1 MLIGHPKALE
11 TLYIIN
17 SVNFKKW
24 KKVSLDLWNLFLDI
38 STVDVMDKIESTIQR
53 NRQRRQKGHDE
64 QNRKQNDRKRHHAF
78 MHKLCSVMSF
88 WKRSLKPVV
97 SVSFMIC

>member
-38 STVDVMDKIESTIQR
+38 STVDIIDKIESTIQR
-53 NRQRRQKGHDE
+53 N
-64 QNRKQNDRKRHHAF
+64 
-78 MHKLCSVMSF
+78 
-88 WKRSLKPVV
+88 
-97 SVSFMIC
+97 